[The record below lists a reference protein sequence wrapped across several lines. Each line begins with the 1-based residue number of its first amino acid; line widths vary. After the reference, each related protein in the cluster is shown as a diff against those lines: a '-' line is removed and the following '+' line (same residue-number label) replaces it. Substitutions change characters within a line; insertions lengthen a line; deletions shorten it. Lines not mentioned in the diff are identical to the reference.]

1 MGEYK
6 KGKLKSSSGG
16 KVKNRKQAIAIALSE
31 ARRKKRKRRSQMPGP
46 HTLIKRPH
54 NLDEIVGRPT
64 GQGYGAARKGPQ
76 VKGPPQDVVVD
87 EDYEQGKAFK
97 IED

>member
-1 MGEYK
+1 MSYGR
-6 KGKLKSSSGG
+6 SSSRKS
-16 KVKNRKQAIAIALSE
+16 KVSNK
-31 ARRKKRKRRSQMPGP
+31 PGP

-54 NLDEIVGRPT
+54 KLAEIVGRPT
-64 GQGYGAARKGPQ
+64 GQGYGAARKGPD

-87 EDYEQGKAFK
+87 EDYQQGKSFK

>member
-1 MGEYK
+1 MSSGR
-6 KGKLKSSSGG
+6 SSS
-16 KVKNRKQAIAIALSE
+16 RKQRGSKML
-31 ARRKKRKRRSQMPGP
+31 GP

-64 GQGYGAARKGPQ
+64 GQGYGAARKGPY

-87 EDYEQGKAFK
+87 EDYQQGKAFK
-97 IED
+97 VED